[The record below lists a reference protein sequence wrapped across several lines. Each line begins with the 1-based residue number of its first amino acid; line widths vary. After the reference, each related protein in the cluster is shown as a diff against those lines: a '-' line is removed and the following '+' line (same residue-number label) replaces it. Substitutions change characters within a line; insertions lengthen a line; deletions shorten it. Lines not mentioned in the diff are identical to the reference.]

1 MSRPPRLHRP
11 AEPFTRSPLV
21 RIARAHLLAIDVDRP
36 KRVDEYI
43 DYFGGGGPR
52 DRRHERGVHSRSRR
66 PDRASPTR

>member
-1 MSRPPRLHRP
+1 
-11 AEPFTRSPLV
+11 V